1 MADDKIT
8 PVRRLFGATV
18 SFLALAAIIALFF
31 AYRSRVE
38 LPLHS
43 PRLSSSIE
51 HLPYYAFCSFYRM
64 LAAYIIALFFSI
76 WYGMLAARGG
86 LWERILIPTVDIA
99 QSVPVVGFFP
109 AAIFFFVAL
118 AHGHQIGV
126 EMAAI
131 FLIFTSQAWNMTLG
145 VYEAVK
151 TLPGDSKEALEAFGV
166 SGWLRFKRLLLPAC
180 VPRLVYNSILSWVAG
195 WYYLIA
201 CEIITVGPANYRLP
215 GLGSFLMD
223 AANHGSNLDL
233 AAGLLTLLTVIVL
246 MDAIVWQPLTMWSDK
261 FRFEFAATSQTARS
275 LGMLDALGGIG
286 PAMTRA
292 LRLVLVPPYR
302 AIVRVTS
309 AMPRVTIAS
318 NPAARRA
325 GRILRVFLV
334 GSLVVFLAYAIG
346 AGLVALARALL
357 RPWPHEAREI
367 PYATLASVMR
377 MVIAYAI
384 SLAWTVPC
392 ALAASESPRFN
403 RILAPAAEIVG
414 SLPAT
419 ALFPLIVIFV
429 IRVTGGM
436 NLASILLILT
446 GMQWYL
452 LFNLLAGVNQVPEDL
467 KEAARVFG
475 LSRVA
480 TWRKLILPASLPSLI
495 TGSLT
500 AWGGG
505 WNALILSE
513 YFPYQG
519 HIYKVTGLGALLDVA
534 TYQTGNG
541 TMILLSLLSMVA
553 VVLVLNR
560 LIWRRL
566 YNVATERYRLD
577 Y

>member
-31 AYRSRVE
+31 AYRSRAE
-38 LPLHS
+38 LPLHP
-43 PRLSSSIE
+43 PRFSSSIE

-64 LAAYIIALFFSI
+64 LAAYIVALFFSI
-76 WYGMLAARGG
+76 GYGMLAARGG
-86 LWERILIPTVDIA
+86 IWERVLIPTVDIA

-118 AHGHQIGV
+118 AHGRQIGV

-166 SGWLRFKRLLLPAC
+166 SGWLRFKRLWMPAC
-180 VPRLVYNSILSWVAG
+180 VPKLVYNSILSWVAG
-195 WYYLIA
+195 WYYLIE
-201 CEIITVGPANYRLP
+201 CEIIAVGPANYRLP

-223 AANHGSNLDL
+223 AAEHGAWIELS
-233 AAGLLTLLTVIVL
+233 AGLLILLVIIVL
-246 MDAIVWQPLTMWSDK
+246 MDAIVWQPLTIWSDK
-261 FRFEFAATSQTARS
+261 FRYEFAASSQTARS

-292 LRLVLVPPYR
+292 LRVVLVPPYR
-302 AIVRVTS
+302 AILRVTGKI
-309 AMPRVTIAS
+309 PRVTIAS
-318 NPAARRA
+318 SPAARRA
-325 GRILRVFLV
+325 GRLVRTFLIASV
-334 GSLVVFLAYAIG
+334 VVFFAYAIG
-346 AGLVALARALL
+346 AGLVALARALIT
-357 RPWPHEAREI
+357 PWPTAAKQI
-367 PYATLASVMR
+367 PIATLASFTR

-384 SLAWTVPC
+384 SLAWTIPC

-403 RILAPAAEIVG
+403 RFLAPAAEIVG
-414 SLPAT
+414 AMPAT
-419 ALFPLIVIFV
+419 ALFPLIVVFV
-429 IRVTGGM
+429 IRVTGEM

-475 LSRVA
+475 LSRTA

-505 WNALILSE
+505 WNALIVSE
-513 YFPYQG
+513 YFVFRG
-519 HIYKVTGLGALLDVA
+519 ETYKVTGLGALLDIA
-534 TYQTGNG
+534 TYQTRNG

-560 LIWRRL
+560 LVWRRL

>member
-1 MADDKIT
+1 MPGNKTT
-8 PVRRLFGATV
+8 PLKRLFAATI
-18 SFLALAAIIALFF
+18 SFLAVASIAALFF
-31 AYRSRVE
+31 AYREHGAVVI
-38 LPLHS
+38 S
-43 PRLSSSIE
+43 PPKFSPSIA

-64 LAAYIIALFFSI
+64 LAAYLIALIFSI
-76 WYGMLAARGG
+76 AYGMAASSSR
-86 LWERILIPTVDIA
+86 LWERILIPVVDIA

-118 AHGHQIGV
+118 AHGRQIGV

-145 VYEAVK
+145 VFEAVK
-151 TLPGDSKEALEAFGV
+151 TVPADSKEALEAFGA
-166 SGWLRFKRLLLPAC
+166 SGWLRFKRLLMPAC

-233 AAGLLTLLTVIVL
+233 AAGLMTLLIVIVL

-286 PAMTRA
+286 PAMTQA
-292 LRLVLVPPYR
+292 LRFVLMPPYKAIAR
-302 AIVRVTS
+302 AGA
-309 AMPRVTIAS
+309 AMPRMTFAS
-318 NPAARRA
+318 TPAARRT
-325 GRILRVFLV
+325 GRIVRNFFI
-334 GSLVVFLAYAIG
+334 GSLIVFFAYALG

-357 RPWPHEAREI
+357 KPWPHEARQI
-367 PYATLASVMR
+367 PFATLASVMR

-403 RILAPAAEIVG
+403 RFLAPAAEIVG

-519 HIYKVTGLGALLDVA
+519 RIYKVTGLGALLDVA
-534 TYQTGNG
+534 TYETGNG

-553 VVLVLNR
+553 VVLILNR

-566 YNVATERYRLD
+566 YQVATERYRLD